1 MLWAILPKT
10 NCVLYQK
17 NSIIFRFMDTGST
30 LIAYT
35 VSAKHTASIY
45 VRLFAYYYWNTPEI
59 TRMYSNSQY
68 CVNYRLIQKCWRVV
82 IHWTIVNSL
91 DSLVDFECIF
101 VYFLM
106 YGYNTLYLIHDVW
119 CCVHDACTFGP
130 SALFI
135 LWIYIASSA
144 SMCISSCVYLSRS
157 SCG

>member
-1 MLWAILPKT
+1 MKILTKT
-10 NCVLYQK
+10 NCVLYQT
-17 NSIIFRFMDTGST
+17 NRITFRFMDTGST
-30 LIAYT
+30 LSIHT

-82 IHWTIVNSL
+82 THWTIVNSL

-106 YGYNTLYLIHDVW
+106 YVYNTLYLIHDVW
-119 CCVHDACTFGP
+119 CCCARC
-130 SALFI
+130 LY
-135 LWIYIASSA
+135 LWARRSFYSLDLY
-144 SMCISSCVYLSRS
+144 CRLCVYVYLYSCVYLSRS